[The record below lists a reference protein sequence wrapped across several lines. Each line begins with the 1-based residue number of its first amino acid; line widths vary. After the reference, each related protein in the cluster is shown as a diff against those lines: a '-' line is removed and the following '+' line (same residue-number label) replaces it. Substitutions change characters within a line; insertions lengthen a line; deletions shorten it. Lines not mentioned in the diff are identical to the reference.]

1 LSRFSRANL
10 MQYADVL
17 VTIRLAPADAGTA
30 TDENPQD
37 ASPQSG
43 PEAARVYNALIYTG
57 LAAFRSQIGNAP
69 LQPPPGS
76 PASLRGHPLASI
88 ERLRL
93 HWDRYQE
100 YLAQFLVQQK
110 SPIDMSRRLFDAM
123 SPGLERLFSGAVDA
137 GQPIRV
143 WWEAESVE
151 LEDFPWELV
160 AYTDKDA
167 DEIERFSFVRGLPPE
182 TSPALVP
189 MEEGAPLRLA
199 IIAEAAAG
207 PLEKAVDGIPG
218 LKVVSL
224 TGSPRQMLQQVAG
237 SDFELLHI
245 ISDGFTSMASDGVLY
260 FHGAPDPELAA
271 LELAACLRP
280 SRVVFL
286 GLSSTL
292 ILNPDVAQ
300 IGGREAPSVYRAFA
314 YFATADLP
322 LPTTLAPLA
331 PADVDAAMRF
341 WRTFYSQLVT
351 TLSIEQAVGAGR
363 KAGPL
368 PVALYLRHPQEQQ
381 FRRRSFL
388 EAATSRAA
396 APSQLGTELEISQ
409 RLVGR
414 LKNIKT
420 RSGELLTGV
429 EEFVRKEK
437 AHQEQLL
444 DQLAPWRE
452 SDK

>member
-1 LSRFSRANL
+1 
-10 MQYADVL
+10 MHYADVL
-17 VTIRLAPADAGTA
+17 VTIRLARAS
-30 TDENPQD
+30 TDKNPQD
-37 ASPQSG
+37 QSSQSG
-43 PEAARVYNALIYTG
+43 PEEARVYDALIYTG
-57 LAAFRSQIGNAP
+57 LAAFGGQAGNAP
-69 LQPPPGS
+69 LHRPPGS
-76 PASLRGHPLASI
+76 AASLRGYPLASV

-100 YLAQFLVQQK
+100 YLAQFLIQRK
-110 SPIDMSRRLFDAM
+110 SEEDMSRRLFDAM
-123 SPGLERLFSGAVDA
+123 SPGLERLFSSAVNA

-143 WWEAESVE
+143 WWDTQSVE

-160 AYTDKDA
+160 AYMDKDA

-182 TSPALVP
+182 TPPAIVP
-189 MEEGAPLRLA
+189 MAEGAPLRLA

-207 PLEKAVDGIPG
+207 PIALERAVEGIPG
-218 LKVVSL
+218 LQVVRL
-224 TGSPRQMLQQVAG
+224 TGSPRQMLQQVVR

-245 ISDGFTSMASDGVLY
+245 VSDGFTSMASDGILY
-260 FHGAPDPELAA
+260 FHGPPDSELAA
-271 LELAACLRP
+271 PELAACLRP

-286 GLSSTL
+286 GLTTTF

-300 IGGREAPSVYRAFA
+300 IGGRDVPSVYRAFA
-314 YFATADLP
+314 YFADADLP
-322 LPTTLAPLA
+322 LPTMLAPLA
-331 PADVDAAMRF
+331 PASFDAAMHF

-381 FRRRSFL
+381 FRRRSSL
-388 EAATSRAA
+388 EAGTTSVDV
-396 APSQLGTELEISQ
+396 PSQLGAELEISQ

-414 LKNIKT
+414 LRNIKA
-420 RSGELLTGV
+420 RSGTGL

-437 AHQEQLL
+437 AHQDELL